1 VAFFASYFSR
11 APERAGPFGLRYV
24 DLFVTKRSPGAFIL
38 SRNGRLAEFIGASPD
53 DLAAALRHIRSHT
66 DYRFFWFAYVRS
78 AKHARELAQA
88 WAHRYR
94 PADNHASPNPVSGT
108 WQCPIEGC
116 AACALDGMA
125 R

>member
-1 VAFFASYFSR
+1 MALFVPYFS
-11 APERAGPFGLRYV
+11 PPPVRAGPFGLRYV

-53 DLAAALRHIRSHT
+53 DLAAALRHIRSRT
-66 DYRFFWFAYVRS
+66 DYQFFWFAYARS
-78 AKHARELAQA
+78 AKSAHELAHV

-94 PADNHASPNPVSGT
+94 PADNHAAPNPEGRK
-108 WQCPIEGC
+108 WQCPIKGC
-116 AACALDGMA
+116 AACALDGAA